1 MYRLAVSLLVTS
13 ALLITGCSTSAHI
26 KSSYKLV
33 ADEKLELKVS
43 APPSAT
49 QEALQIFNDRLRSQ
63 LSNNRLLA
71 ASDDSSVRILDV
83 EVNKYTMRHGASR
96 AMLGILAG
104 TDTIQSTV
112 RIVDRSNGAVLSEFT
127 VESGNATAW
136 GTSRGLIE
144 DHADKIIESLIKGK
158 N

>member
-1 MYRLAVSLLVTS
+1 MHKLAISLLITS
-13 ALLITGCSTSAHI
+13 ALLITGCSTTAKI

-49 QEALQIFNDRLRSQ
+49 QEALQIFNARLTSQ

-71 ASDDSSVRILDV
+71 ASNDSSVRILDV
-83 EVNKYTMRHGASR
+83 VVNKYTMRHGASR

-104 TDTIQSTV
+104 TDTIESTV

-136 GTSRGLIE
+136 GTSRGMIE
-144 DHADKIIESLIKGK
+144 DHADKIVESLIKGK

>member
-1 MYRLAVSLLVTS
+1 MHKLAISLLITS
-13 ALLITGCSTSAHI
+13 ALLITGCSTTANI

-49 QEALQIFNDRLRSQ
+49 QEALQIFNARLTSQ

-71 ASDDSSVRILDV
+71 ASNDSSVRILDV
-83 EVNKYTMRHGASR
+83 VVNKYTMRHGASR

-104 TDTIQSTV
+104 TDTIESTV

-136 GTSRGLIE
+136 GTSRGMIE
-144 DHADKIIESLIKGK
+144 DHADKIVESLIKGK